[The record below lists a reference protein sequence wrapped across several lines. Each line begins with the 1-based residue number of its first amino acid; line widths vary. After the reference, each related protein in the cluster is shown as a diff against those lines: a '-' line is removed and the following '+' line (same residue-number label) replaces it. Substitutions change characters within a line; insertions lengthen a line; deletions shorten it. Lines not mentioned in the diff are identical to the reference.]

1 MSKFRVG
8 QGVTTSTGGIGVIVD
23 VRHTLPEPSYQ
34 VFLDGRPQP
43 FYERQLSAAELETQ
57 PETASAEAL
66 RCTLAALSLTNP
78 SGDTTLSVNEGRI
91 DHIPYQYRPVLR
103 LLRAD
108 RPRLLIADEVGV
120 GKTIE
125 AGLILRELHARREL
139 RRVLVVCSKALIV
152 EEKWQQE
159 MRRFDE
165 EFTPLDGA
173 ALRHCLKQ
181 TDLDGEWPER
191 YARAILPFSLFN
203 EEFVLGEANGPRR
216 VKGLLELTPSPAF
229 DLIIVDEAHNARNLE
244 FLASPGTARALRRSR
259 VGSFSDG
266 DAHPVGQS

>member
-23 VRHTLPEPSYQ
+23 VRHTPPEPSYQ

-43 FYERQLSAAELETQ
+43 FYEGQLSAADLQTSPEL
-57 PETASAEAL
+57 ADVDAV
-66 RCTLAALSLTNP
+66 RCRLAALSLVNP
-78 SGDTTLSVNEGRI
+78 SGDSALSVNEGRI

-108 RPRLLIADEVGV
+108 RMRLLIADEVGV

-159 MRRFDE
+159 MRRCDE
-165 EFTPLDGA
+165 EFVPPDGA
-173 ALRHCLKQ
+173 ALRPCLKQ
-181 TDLDGEWPER
+181 TDLDGEWPGTICPGNL
-191 YARAILPFSLFN
+191 ALFS
-203 EEFVLGEANGPRR
+203 VQRR
-216 VKGLLELTPSPAF
+216 VRT
-229 DLIIVDEAHNARNLE
+229 R
-244 FLASPGTARALRRSR
+244 
-259 VGSFSDG
+259 
-266 DAHPVGQS
+266 

>member
-1 MSKFRVG
+1 MSRFRVG
-8 QGVTTSTGGIGVIVD
+8 QGVTTSTGGVGVIVD
-23 VRHTLPEPSYQ
+23 VQHTLPEPTYQ

-43 FYERQLSAAELETQ
+43 FYEGQLSAAELKTS
-57 PETASAEAL
+57 PELANADAV
-66 RCTLAALSLTNP
+66 RCRLAALSLTNP
-78 SGDTTLSVNEGRI
+78 SGDSALSVNEGRI
-91 DHIPYQYRPVLR
+91 DHIPYQYRPLLR

-108 RPRLLIADEVGV
+108 RTRLLIADEVGV

-165 EFTPLDGA
+165 EFVPLDGA

-216 VKGLLELTPSPAF
+216 VKGLLELSPSPTF
-229 DLIIVDEAHNARNLE
+229 DLLIVDERTMRAIR
-244 FLASPGTARALRRSR
+244 SPGCIGDCACSVAKRNRF
-259 VGSFSDG
+259 SF
-266 DAHPVGQS
+266 